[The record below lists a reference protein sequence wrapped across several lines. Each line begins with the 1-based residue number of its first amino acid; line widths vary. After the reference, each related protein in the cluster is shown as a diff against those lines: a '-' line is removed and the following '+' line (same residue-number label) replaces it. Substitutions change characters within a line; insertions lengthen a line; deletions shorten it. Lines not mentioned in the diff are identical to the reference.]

1 MSFAALPDAA
11 WLATYRRDVPADVL
25 TAVVDG
31 EVTFAALGSAAVARG
46 AVTAAHDGTRWL
58 GISSLRVVEEQ
69 PAVAEQGR
77 GHARA
82 LCAALLAWGAER
94 GAARAYVQV
103 PDHDAAAVA
112 LYTAAGFRLHHSGRY
127 VDAQSLLGLTI

>member
-1 MSFAALPDAA
+1 HSA
-11 WLATYRRDVPADVL
+11 RRCWPGAP
-25 TAVVDG
+25 
-31 EVTFAALGSAAVARG
+31 SAAP
-46 AVTAAHDGTRWL
+46 
-58 GISSLRVVEEQ
+58 
-69 PAVAEQGR
+69 PAPTCR
-77 GHARA
+77 S